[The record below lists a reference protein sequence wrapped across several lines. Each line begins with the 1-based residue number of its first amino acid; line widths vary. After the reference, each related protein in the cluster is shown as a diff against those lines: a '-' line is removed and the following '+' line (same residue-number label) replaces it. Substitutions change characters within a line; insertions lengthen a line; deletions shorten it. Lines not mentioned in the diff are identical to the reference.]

1 MTDANVFEPDFDE
14 PTDRPGFTYRRARI
28 GWQAGGE
35 RLGASL
41 FEVEPGNACFPLHW
55 HSNNEEMLIVLS
67 GQPSLR
73 TPDGERVLDEGEV
86 VAFPVGEAGAHQV
99 VNRSDGT
106 ARFLIVS
113 EMNAVDL
120 NGYPDT
126 GKVLATNRAPGGR
139 PVEGSKFLSFRE
151 ADAVD
156 YLDGEPTPSDTAPE

>member
-1 MTDANVFEPDFDE
+1 VSANVFEPDFDE
-14 PTDRPGFTYRRARI
+14 PTDREGFRHRRARI
-28 GWQAGGE
+28 GWQAESE

-41 FEVEPGNACFPLHW
+41 FELEPGNASFPLHW

-67 GQPSLR
+67 GRPVLR
-73 TPDGERVLDEGEV
+73 TPDGERELAEGEV
-86 VAFPVGEAGAHQV
+86 VAFPVGPEGAHQV
-99 VNRSDGT
+99 INRGDGT
-106 ARFLIVS
+106 VRFLVVS

-120 NGYPDT
+120 NGYPDS

-156 YLDGEPTPSDTAPE
+156 YIDDEPTPDQTAK

>member
-1 MTDANVFEPDFDE
+1 MSGANVFDPEFEE
-14 PTDRPGFTYRRARI
+14 PTDREGFTYRRARI

-67 GQPSLR
+67 GRPTLR
-73 TPDGERVLDEGEV
+73 TTDGERELAEGEV
-86 VAFPVGEAGAHQV
+86 VVFPVGPEGAHQV
-99 VNRSDGT
+99 INRGEGT
-106 ARFLIVS
+106 VRFLIVS

-139 PVEGSKFLSFRE
+139 PVEGSKFFSFRE
-151 ADAVD
+151 SDAVD
-156 YLDGEPTPSDTAPE
+156 YLEGEPTPADTAP